1 MNYYEKCKEIVANM
15 QAERIDGMW
24 VDISSANIYC
34 QVFENIKP
42 KNQELLEGMAID
54 KAMRIV
60 WDIASTNN

>member
-34 QVFENIKP
+34 QVYENIKP
-42 KNQELLEGMAID
+42 TNQELLEGMAID